1 MNYTVRGDGDGE
13 LDGWILN
20 LGSKPSRWMME
31 DMIFTAPS
39 SSSSPCLK
47 TQNFATREWR
57 RKMERKW
64 RDKEDEMDEG
74 IGILRVRGEVYL

>member
-1 MNYTVRGDGDGE
+1 
-13 LDGWILN
+13 
-20 LGSKPSRWMME
+20 MME

-47 TQNFATREWR
+47 MQNFATREWR

-74 IGILRVRGEVYL
+74 MCGKMERKWRDKEDGMGEGIGVMKW